1 MELEEREIPISELKP
16 GMYVSRL
23 DVPWELTSFPLQ
35 GIRIE
40 SSKDIQR
47 LASYCQRV
55 YIDLARQRSAEK
67 PVDTHSPTQT
77 RSTKKS
83 VQSTKPAWKKHC
95 AEKYNISTPQQ
106 KELNACTDI
115 MNELERKVY
124 HLCEHT
130 LRCRSANVEQLLD
143 SATQIVESVIRNP
156 DALAWLCRVKKTRQP
171 IHMHTMRLSVW
182 GAIVGRQL
190 GLNRYAITHI
200 CGALLMTGIGKS
212 AIPEK
217 ALGGYSPFKCSIE
230 YKKHLQETLYQLKQL
245 KISDSNIYETLESY
259 CERIDGTGY
268 PDGIRENTIPFLS
281 QVCGITE
288 VFELLVNPYHM
299 TRAISP
305 AHAIIFINKFKGV
318 LFEETLV
325 EEFVRAIG
333 LYPTGT
339 LVEISDG
346 QLGVIIAKN
355 HKNKFRASVIPIINS
370 QGEVIPKYTVLD
382 LSYTKNIEHTF
393 IRKGIPSSTIP
404 RGLLENAHH
413 WMFKNG
419 TSIKS
424 LIDTLF

>member
-1 MELEEREIPISELKP
+1 
-16 GMYVSRL
+16 
-23 DVPWELTSFPLQ
+23 
-35 GIRIE
+35 
-40 SSKDIQR
+40 
-47 LASYCQRV
+47 
-55 YIDLARQRSAEK
+55 
-67 PVDTHSPTQT
+67 
-77 RSTKKS
+77 
-83 VQSTKPAWKKHC
+83 
-95 AEKYNISTPQQ
+95 
-106 KELNACTDI
+106 
-115 MNELERKVY
+115 
-124 HLCEHT
+124 
-130 LRCRSANVEQLLD
+130 
-143 SATQIVESVIRNP
+143 
-156 DALAWLCRVKKTRQP
+156 
-171 IHMHTMRLSVW
+171 
-182 GAIVGRQL
+182 
-190 GLNRYAITHI
+190 
-200 CGALLMTGIGKS
+200 MTGIGKS
-212 AIPEK
+212 AISEK

-288 VFELLVNPYHM
+288 AFELLVNPYHM

-305 AHAIIFINKFKGV
+305 AHAIFFINKFKGV

-325 EEFVRAIG
+325 EEFIRAIG

-355 HKNKFRASVIPIINS
+355 HKNKFHASVIPIINS
-370 QGEVIPKYTVLD
+370 QGEVIQKYTVLD
-382 LSYTKNIEHTF
+382 LSYTKSIEHTF